1 MDTITLR
8 DIGKLIL
15 ELDDH
20 LVENLN
26 DIERLL
32 IQEKSI
38 LSDLLRSIKM
48 DLEVT
53 NGLLSKRIGS
63 S

>member
-1 MDTITLR
+1 MDKNLD
-8 DIGKLIL
+8 DIAKLIL
-15 ELDDH
+15 ELRDS
-20 LVENLN
+20 LFE
-26 DIERLL
+26 IEKLL
-32 IQEKSI
+32 IQERSV
-38 LSDLLRSIKM
+38 LGDFLYSIKL